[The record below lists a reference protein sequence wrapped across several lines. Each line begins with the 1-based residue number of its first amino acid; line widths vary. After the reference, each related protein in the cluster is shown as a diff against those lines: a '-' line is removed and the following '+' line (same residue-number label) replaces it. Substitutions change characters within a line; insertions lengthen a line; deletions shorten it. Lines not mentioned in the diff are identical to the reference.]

1 MNAEQSPSNAPRV
14 LLAEDNPVNQAVC
27 RAMLERLGA
36 AVQVVGDGEEAVR
49 AFEAGGI
56 DLILMDCQMPRM
68 DGYQATGVIRE
79 REKAAGAGRRVA
91 IVALTAHAMQ
101 GDREKCLAAG
111 MDDYLSKPFRQAELA
126 SVVARWTDAAGRE
139 VPAQGGSAAAGPHLD
154 AGVLA
159 ALREL
164 GSGAEGEALVANLA
178 GLFLEDAPER
188 LRAARAAAAA
198 GDAAGLRAA
207 VHTLKSSAASM
218 GALRLS
224 ELAHALERDARDA
237 LPPEALARL
246 AEMEAEFEATK
257 PELERLRA
265 R

>member
-1 MNAEQSPSNAPRV
+1 M
-14 LLAEDNPVNQAVC
+14 LAEDNPVNQTVC

-36 AVQVVGDGEEAVR
+36 CVQVVGDGEEAVR
-49 AFEAGGI
+49 AFEAGGM

-111 MDDYLSKPFRQAELA
+111 MDDYLSKPFKQAELA
-126 SVVARWTDAAGRE
+126 AVVARWTGGR
-139 VPAQGGSAAAGPHLD
+139 SAAAGPHLD

-159 ALREL
+159 GLREL
-164 GSGAEGEALVANLA
+164 GGGAEGEALVASLA
-178 GLFLEDAPER
+178 GLFLEDAPKQ

-207 VHTLKSSAASM
+207 VHTLKSSAANM

-224 ELAHALERDARDA
+224 ELAAALERDARDA
-237 LPPEALARL
+237 MPPQPLTRL
-246 AEMEAEFEATK
+246 AEMEAEFEAVR